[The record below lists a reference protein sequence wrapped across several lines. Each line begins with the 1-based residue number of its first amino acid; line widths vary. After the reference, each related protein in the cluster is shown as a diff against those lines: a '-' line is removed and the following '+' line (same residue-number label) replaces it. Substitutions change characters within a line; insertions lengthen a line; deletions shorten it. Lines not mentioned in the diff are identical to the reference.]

1 MKIFAAAVFCLLS
14 LCVTAPVLAQTAAPA
29 YKLTKISLVP
39 FERKSGALESEI
51 RETDDRVFFN
61 EISKNYLV
69 TVEISGAVGSFE
81 VGRKVEVIVTEG
93 KKVKARKLEQ
103 IDLIGEDGKVYMPL
117 WIDAPLCDAVT
128 ITARIVGQKTP
139 STLKKQFKVFEC
151 GE

>member
-1 MKIFAAAVFCLLS
+1 MKIFFAAVLCLLS
-14 LCVTAPVLAQTAAPA
+14 LYFSAPVLAQTPAPA
-29 YKLTKISLVP
+29 YKLTKITLHP
-39 FERKSGALESEI
+39 FERKSGALESEV

-69 TVEISGAVGSFE
+69 TVEISGKAGSFE
-81 VGRKVEVIVTEG
+81 VGRKVEIVVTEG
-93 KKVKARKLEQ
+93 KRVKARKLEQ

-139 STLKKQFKVFEC
+139 SALKKQFKIFEC